1 MKLKCQPAD
10 FQVEELTA
18 RQPLVGRFALYRL
31 MKRSLGTLEAVDEIV
46 LRWKLRREAL
56 SFGGLKDRHAITL
69 QHLTIENGPAEN
81 LQSDLLDVEYLGQT
95 STPFT
100 PHDISANRFEL
111 IMRDLSYAE
120 CEFADRALENL
131 HETGLPNYFD
141 DQRFGSVGQSG
152 EFIAVPWCLGD
163 YERTLWLALA
173 EPHDDDDPGE
183 RDQKRILQK
192 NWGNWPD
199 CLRLLRRSYR
209 HSIVMFL
216 AGKRNKDV
224 KTASPAR
231 PDPASSALAPAV
243 TDFRGGVARMKSDLR
258 RLYLSAFQSH
268 LWNRM
273 LAIYLRQSCRAS
285 ELFDVS
291 MQLGPV
297 PFLNRLSTLQLDQ
310 FSKMMLPLPSAR
322 QDLTDGPLRTLMEN
336 VVREFGMEVRQL
348 RVAHPRGNF
357 FPKGERPILLQPTRL
372 ESEFDA
378 DKLYPGKHRLA
389 LRFELPRG
397 SYATILVK
405 RLTMPASAK

>member
-10 FQVEELTA
+10 FQVEELTS
-18 RQPLVGRFALYRL
+18 RQPLSGNFALYRL

-46 LRWKLRREAL
+46 SHWQLRRDSL

-69 QHLTIENGPAEN
+69 QHLTIDNGPREN
-81 LQSDLLDVEYLGQT
+81 FCGELLELEYLGQT

-100 PHDISANRFEL
+100 PHDISGNRFEL
-111 IMRDLSYAE
+111 VMRDLSYAE
-120 CEFADRALENL
+120 CEFADRALESL
-131 HETGLPNYFD
+131 SVTGLPNYFD

-163 YERTLWLALA
+163 YERALWLALA

-192 NWGNWPD
+192 NWGNWPV

-209 HSIVMFL
+209 HSLVLFL
-216 AGKRNKDV
+216 AGKRNKG
-224 KTASPAR
+224 TNPPSQ
-231 PDPASSALAPAV
+231 SSANATEGDVVPAV
-243 TDFRGGVARMKSDLR
+243 TDFRGGVARMKADLR
-258 RLYLSAFQSH
+258 GLYLAAFQSH

-273 LAIYLRQSCRAS
+273 LATYLRQSCQSS
-285 ELFDVS
+285 ELFDVPLQ
-291 MQLGPV
+291 MGPV
-297 PFLNRLSTLQLDQ
+297 PFLRRLSAKQLEQ
-310 FSKMMLPLPSAR
+310 FSTTLLPLPSAR
-322 QDLTDGPLRTLMEN
+322 QNLTEGPICTLTEN
-336 VVREFGMEVRQL
+336 VVREFGLEIRQL
-348 RVAHPRGNF
+348 RVAYPRGNF
-357 FPKGERPILLQPTRL
+357 FPKGERPILLQPTHL

-378 DKLYPGKHRLA
+378 DQLYPGKHRLA

-405 RLTMPASAK
+405 RLTLPAHSN